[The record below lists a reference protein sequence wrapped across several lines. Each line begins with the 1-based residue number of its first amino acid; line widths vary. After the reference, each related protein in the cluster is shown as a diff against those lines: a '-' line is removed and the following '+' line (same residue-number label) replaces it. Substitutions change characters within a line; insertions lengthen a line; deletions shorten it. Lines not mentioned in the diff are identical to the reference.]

1 MKTRAQNHQQG
12 FTMVEL
18 LVVIAIVAILY
29 GLLLSDA
36 QKVRKAAVNMEQYP
50 HLAGL
55 AAQIEDFTDAQTTN
69 AQQFV
74 LSLGTDAA
82 NASSDNAVVNL
93 DSLRFFCDADT
104 ESAALENNVN
114 ELLADPLLPD
124 IERRLLTDTKNAMD
138 VESPVMQKLDEVL
151 RSDNGTAVCGGTIQ

>member
-1 MKTRAQNHQQG
+1 VFSRRAVWLLITTGFLLAGFEVVAQRYIAATDAFKAPACSDTDLPNLLGPRSSWPCRFDFVSVLIARRYRMKTRARNHQQG

-69 AQQFV
+69 A
-74 LSLGTDAA
+74 
-82 NASSDNAVVNL
+82 
-93 DSLRFFCDADT
+93 
-104 ESAALENNVN
+104 
-114 ELLADPLLPD
+114 
-124 IERRLLTDTKNAMD
+124 LTNF
-138 VESPVMQKLDEVL
+138 SPT
-151 RSDNGTAVCGGTIQ
+151 RYCPISNGGC